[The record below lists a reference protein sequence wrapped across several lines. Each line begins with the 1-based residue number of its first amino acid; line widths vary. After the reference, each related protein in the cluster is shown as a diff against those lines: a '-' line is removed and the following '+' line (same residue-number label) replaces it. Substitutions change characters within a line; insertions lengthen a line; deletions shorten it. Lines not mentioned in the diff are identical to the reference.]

1 MNTLVDRM
9 INGETL
15 NGFYLKVARKEY
27 FIKTARS
34 NKTNALASAI
44 LKELLLPDNPDTR
57 AEIMYWIMKAS
68 CQIKTTKSGHRYYNI
83 FGDNFGGYGSDDIT
97 DGNTIIIEI
106 K

>member
-1 MNTLVDRM
+1 MNALVERM

-15 NGFYLKVARKEY
+15 NGFYLKVGRKEY
-27 FIKTARS
+27 FIKTART

-44 LKELLLPDNPDTR
+44 LKELLLPDSPATR
-57 AEIMYWIMKAS
+57 AEILYWIKKAS
-68 CQIKTTKSGHRYYNI
+68 CQIKATKSGHRYFNI
-83 FGDNFGGYGSDDIT
+83 FGDNFGGYGSEDIN